1 LNSWGI
7 SLSLSLFLNTKKK
20 FAFQNKTKKYKSKF
34 FNLVTQTYEY
44 RPAAYRFDSL
54 KKKAYY
60 TSDLKEEKCEN
71 MSLYFGYLRHLFPVI
86 CCL

>member
-1 LNSWGI
+1 M
-7 SLSLSLFLNTKKK
+7 
-20 FAFQNKTKKYKSKF
+20 
-34 FNLVTQTYEY
+34 TQTYEY